1 MSVADSSISFEGMQR
16 LTESMVFSVV
26 ERYLPLIFDVDQN
39 AVKEGFTISGRLL
52 GPDFIVTL
60 PDSTHAIV
68 EVEAEAPNTQIRL
81 YAAADQ
87 LLAYSQAI
95 EADLALDVSQR
106 VLIVIGAISQEHV
119 DQLRELGI
127 DRVIDS
133 AELQRIAEAARP
145 PVGATNST
153 AAESDPVVPAT
164 SDELLRGLTD
174 VLPGRAHWPQYQRLV
189 GNMLEYLFCP
199 PLSIPLPELSNQTK
213 TNRRDFILPNYDTA
227 GYWSFLRAHYDAHF
241 VVADAKNLGRGVKK
255 GEILQIA
262 NYLSVHGV
270 GLFGI
275 VAARQGCANSGEIT
289 QREQWVIHKKLIIV
303 LDDSDFR
310 QMLAMH
316 ASGGDP
322 SGLIRQKIED
332 FRLSF

>member
-87 LLAYSQAI
+87 LLDYSQAI

-133 AELQRIAEAARP
+133 AELQRIAEPARP
-145 PVGATNST
+145 PVGATNRT
-153 AAESDPVVPAT
+153 PAEP
-164 SDELLRGLTD
+164 
-174 VLPGRAHWPQYQRLV
+174 
-189 GNMLEYLFCP
+189 
-199 PLSIPLPELSNQTK
+199 
-213 TNRRDFILPNYDTA
+213 
-227 GYWSFLRAHYDAHF
+227 
-241 VVADAKNLGRGVKK
+241 
-255 GEILQIA
+255 
-262 NYLSVHGV
+262 
-270 GLFGI
+270 
-275 VAARQGCANSGEIT
+275 
-289 QREQWVIHKKLIIV
+289 
-303 LDDSDFR
+303 
-310 QMLAMH
+310 
-316 ASGGDP
+316 
-322 SGLIRQKIED
+322 
-332 FRLSF
+332 